1 MHSIGHWNGG
11 ENCFANNCELFLS
24 RSRSIESRWLNQER
38 KRINVQLLFLRP
50 PRGKKWI
57 ESVETISFPSRSRLE
72 TVFVSKT
79 AVKRRRFIL
88 DSIETE
94 RFYLRTI
101 ELTQSLTCNWA
112 TSVIAI
118 SQFTLFVQRN
128 VLCDL
133 ARVSNRGGAGGEF
146 YFIP

>member
-11 ENCFANNCELFLS
+11 KNCFANNCELFLS

-38 KRINVQLLFLRP
+38 KRINVQLLLLRP
-50 PRGKKWI
+50 SRGKKWI
-57 ESVETISFPSRSRLE
+57 ESVETISLPSRSRLE

-88 DSIETE
+88 DSIETV
-94 RFYLRTI
+94 RFYLRTV